1 MSGKKNE
8 ELSFEESM
16 DRLEELV
23 GTMEEGKLPL
33 EDMIRQYETA
43 HKLANSCR
51 EKLAAMRKKIE
62 LLTKDDGGEGVWRD
76 AAAEETH
83 ADGQDFFDFGA
94 GGKN

>member
-1 MSGKKNE
+1 MTGKKNQ

-43 HKLANSCR
+43 QKLANSCR

-62 LLTKDDGGEGVWRD
+62 ILTKDDGAGGEWRD
-76 AAAEETH
+76 ASAEETQ
-83 ADGQDFFDFGA
+83 AAGQEFFDFGA
-94 GGKN
+94 DGKN

>member
-16 DRLEELV
+16 TRLEELV
-23 GTMEEGKLPL
+23 GIMEEGKLPL
-33 EDMIRQYETA
+33 EDMIRQYEAA
-43 HKLANSCR
+43 HKLANTCR
-51 EKLAAMRKKIE
+51 EKLSAMRKKIE

-83 ADGQDFFDFGA
+83 ADGQDFFGFDA